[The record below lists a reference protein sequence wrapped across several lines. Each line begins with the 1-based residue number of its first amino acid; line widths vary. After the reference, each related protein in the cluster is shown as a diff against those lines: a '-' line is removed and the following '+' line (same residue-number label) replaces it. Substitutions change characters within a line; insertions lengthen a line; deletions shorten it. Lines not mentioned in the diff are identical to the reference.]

1 MTFPSPLG
9 AQRTFGFGDRFGF
22 AARAHLAVSRE
33 SGFAPIFA
41 QQSAIE
47 LAQSGRTPAEML
59 ATAPPDLDRA
69 WGADAA
75 GVAMAPEI
83 EPFATAGFSRF
94 TLDPS
99 AYFVERAADLS
110 AAELDAAAS
119 ALVEDGVFA
128 AGWVELY
135 AGREFPIS
143 ESRSLRIEFDALQR
157 VAVKFGWALA
167 FAEELTAHAKQVCGA
182 RPFEVELSLLRSAT
196 RTTPQEHL
204 FVALEARRRGLPL
217 VAIAPHLPGSWEP
230 MAEAVDDADE
240 LEAALQMH
248 TAIAGAYGPHQI
260 SVPEIEGKS
269 AILPVLG
276 RVCGARLH
284 VKTSAASALE
294 MLRVVARVEPG
305 LFREILGLAQERFPF
320 ERSVKPGSLSE
331 EEVRFLP
338 EAADPELETLFL
350 GDARGRQLLDVTIGS
365 IWATGVDSSGRPMK
379 ERLAELMGG
388 HQALY
393 DDLLAAHLRTLLDAL
408 G

>member
-1 MTFPSPLG
+1 MTSPSPLG

-22 AARAHLAVSRE
+22 AARAHLAVARE

-41 QQSAIE
+41 QQSAPE
-47 LAQSGRTPAEML
+47 LAQSGRSPTEVL
-59 ATAPPDLDRA
+59 ATAPPDFDCA

-75 GVAMAPEI
+75 GVATAKEI
-83 EPFATAGFSRF
+83 ERFAAAGFSRF
-94 TLDPS
+94 TLDPA
-99 AYFVERAADLS
+99 AYFVERAAGLS
-110 AAELDAAAS
+110 AAELDAAAG

-135 AGREFPIS
+135 AGREIQIS
-143 ESRSLRIEFDALQR
+143 DSYSLRFSPDELLRI
-157 VAVKFGWALA
+157 AVKFGWALA
-167 FAEELTAHAKQVCGA
+167 FAEELTAHARQASGA
-182 RPFEVELSLLRSAT
+182 RPVEVELSLLRSAT
-196 RTTPQEHL
+196 RTTPHEHL
-204 FVALEARRRGLPL
+204 FVALEAQRRGLPL

-230 MAEAVDDADE
+230 VAEYVDDADE

-248 TAIAGAYGPHQI
+248 TAIAAACEPHQI

-269 AILPVLG
+269 AILPVIG

-320 ERSVKPGSLSE
+320 ERSVKPVSLSE
-331 EEVRFLP
+331 DEVRFLP
-338 EAADPELETLFL
+338 EAADSELETLFL
-350 GDARGRQLLDVTIGS
+350 GDVRGRQLLDVTIGS
-365 IWATGVDSSGRPMK
+365 IWASGVDSSGRPMK
-379 ERLAELMGG
+379 ERLGELMSG
-388 HQALY
+388 HQVLY
-393 DDLLAAHLRTLLDAL
+393 DDLLAAHLRSLLDAL